1 MRRLQSC
8 LAPLRMLHTTMMHS
22 KTIGC
27 HIFRTSMQGS
37 LLGSCHA
44 KPAAAAWRMQL
55 PGGSSASV
63 WGLRGCAVA
72 ARDQA
77 SQKAAAAAAAAEAY
91 GAQQIQVLEGLD
103 PVRKRPG
110 MYIGSTGPRGLHHLL
125 WEVLDNAV
133 DEVQGGYADA
143 VTVEVD
149 LASHVVA
156 VADNGRGIPTDMHPA
171 TGKSALE
178 TVLTVLHAGGK
189 FGGSDGSSNSN
200 GNGNGSNAGGGSSG
214 YKVSGGLHGV
224 GVSVVNALS
233 EELTVEVLRGGV
245 LYSQRFSRG
254 SPTTSLSQQPAP
266 ADAYFSGTKVTFKPD
281 ASVFAAGAS
290 FDPDTI
296 ITRLR
301 ELSFLNA
308 GATLKLRLLK
318 KGKPLLAPAAAA
330 GGAGVAAPAP
340 AAADSTSKQKM
351 RKSTASVAAADGSST
366 SSSSSEAE
374 QGWHVFKAESGL
386 KEYVLW
392 LNRDNHAL
400 HAPALCS
407 ATAEGVEVSLAL
419 QWVSDTFSDTLV
431 GYANSIKTIDG
442 GSHMEGLRA
451 ALTRLVNNLAKRNKL
466 LKESDPSLSGEHVR
480 EGLAGVISVKV
491 PSPEFEGQTKTRLGN
506 PEVRRLVDAA
516 VTDQL
521 GGWLESHPAALGAI
535 VGKAL
540 TAARAA
546 EAARKARELVRRKH
560 VLTRSTLP
568 GKLADCTSNDKEATE
583 IFLVEGDSA
592 GGSAK
597 QARDRHT
604 QAILPLRGKILNVER
619 KDDAALYKNQEIASL
634 IVALGLGTRGGAGSG
649 GSSRAARGGRAA
661 GRRASSAVD
670 AEAAGEETA
679 AEAGDAGGAAD
690 PLRGLRYGKVVLLT
704 DADVDGAHIRTLLL
718 TFLFRYRR
726 ELFEAG
732 RVYVAVPPLYRV
744 ELGRGQEPLW
754 AYDDA
759 GLQRILRELSSSRGG
774 GGGSSSSSSGS
785 TVEGAAGAAAQ
796 QQQGKASSRRGSKR
810 SNDAAGGGEAVAPA
824 DSSVEVRDGEAAAA
838 AAVSPRRPG
847 AGGLSLPPG
856 VSVTRFKGLGEMM
869 PEQLWSTT
877 LNPATRVLRRLTL
890 EDAAEASHTFV
901 LLMGDKV
908 APRRA
913 LIEAEGQR
921 YSLEQLDV

>member
-1 MRRLQSC
+1 M
-8 LAPLRMLHTTMMHS
+8 T
-22 KTIGC
+22 
-27 HIFRTSMQGS
+27 
-37 LLGSCHA
+37 
-44 KPAAAAWRMQL
+44 
-55 PGGSSASV
+55 
-63 WGLRGCAVA
+63 
-72 ARDQA
+72 

-91 GAQQIQVLEGLD
+91 GAQQIQVLEGLE

-133 DEVQGGYADA
+133 DEVQGGFADA
-143 VTVEVD
+143 VSVEVD
-149 LASHVVA
+149 LASHTVT
-156 VADNGRGIPTDMHPA
+156 VADNGRGIPTDVHPA

-189 FGGSDGSSNSN
+189 FGSSDDASSN
-200 GNGNGSNAGGGSSG
+200 GNGKGGSSSSSSSG

-224 GVSVVNALS
+224 GISVVNALS
-233 EELTVEVLRGGV
+233 EELHVEVVRGGQ
-245 LYSQRFSRG
+245 LFRQSFSRG
-254 SPTTSLSQQPAP
+254 NPTSSLSQQPAP
-266 ADAYFSGTKVTFKPD
+266 DDAYLSGTKVTFRPD
-281 ASVFAAGAS
+281 ASVFAAGVS

-296 ITRLR
+296 ISRLR
-301 ELSFLNA
+301 ELSFLNQ
-308 GATLKLRLLK
+308 GATLQLRLLK
-318 KGKPLLAPAAAA
+318 KGKPVHAPAAAA
-330 GGAGVAAPAP
+330 GAGAAAASP
-340 AAADSTSKQKM
+340 AAEAGASARGSKRKT
-351 RKSTASVAAADGSST
+351 RKSSVADN
-366 SSSSSEAE
+366 SSSSSLAE
-374 QGWHVFKAESGL
+374 QGWHVFRAESGL
-386 KEYVLW
+386 TEYVTW
-392 LNRDNHAL
+392 LNRDNHVL
-400 HAPALCS
+400 HEPALCS
-407 ATAEGVEVSLAL
+407 ATAEGVEVGLAL
-419 QWVSDTFSDTLV
+419 QWAADTFSDTLV

-451 ALTRLVNNLAKRNKL
+451 ALTRLINSLAKKNKL
-466 LKESDPSLSGEHVR
+466 LKDADPSLSGDHVR

-491 PSPEFEGQTKTRLGN
+491 PQPEFEGQTKTRLGN

-516 VTDQL
+516 VTEQL
-521 GGWLESHPAALGAI
+521 GAWLESHPAALSAI

-568 GKLADCTSNDKEATE
+568 GKLADCTSSDKEATE

-634 IVALGLGTRGGAGSG
+634 IVALGLGTRGSSGSG
-649 GSSRAARGGRAA
+649 TSGGKAGGKGSKAASRRGSSSIIG
-661 GRRASSAVD
+661 
-670 AEAAGEETA
+670 AEAAGDA
-679 AEAGDAGGAAD
+679 AAADAAGDAAGSAD
-690 PLRGLRYGKVVLLT
+690 PLKGLRYGKVVLLT

-744 ELGRGQEPLW
+744 ELGRNQEPLW

-759 GLQRILRELSSSRGG
+759 GLQRILRELSSSKASSKA
-774 GGGSSSSSSGS
+774 SSSSSVDQG
-785 TVEGAAGAAAQ
+785 GAAAADAPAPAVTA
-796 QQQGKASSRRGSKR
+796 GRRGSTR
-810 SNDAAGGGEAVAPA
+810 SSVAAVPSEPA
-824 DSSVEVRDGEAAAA
+824 DSSASDDTAELQDQAAAA
-838 AAVSPRRPG
+838 AAPRASG
-847 AGGLSLPPG
+847 AGGLSLPAG

-869 PEQLWSTT
+869 PEQLWATT